1 MSGEG
6 AVERFGEGLFTARNV
21 GAEDILGVGDGV
33 GGVPG
38 GEDPAGCVKNLRV
51 QGGGGG
57 RGRCGLS
64 EIGIGS
70 GGEGV
75 RDLVGRGGSVC
86 GGGPCHAM

>member
-6 AVERFGEGLFTARNV
+6 AVERFGEGLFTARSV

-57 RGRCGLS
+57 D
-64 EIGIGS
+64 
-70 GGEGV
+70 GG
-75 RDLVGRGGSVC
+75 VGY
-86 GGGPCHAM
+86 PKLE